1 MSRMVRDPLQLRSRE
16 TLERVAAATERL
28 LEERTFEEITIGE
41 ILREARCS
49 SGSFYARFGSK
60 DALLPFLYERYDAQ
74 LRPRLEARLARA
86 PWGEMTF
93 RDACAT
99 LVRGTLEMY
108 LERRNLM
115 RALALY
121 ARTHPEAFSD
131 SFYQQRREVQ
141 ELPLAVLRPFLAHIP
156 HPAPEA
162 ALRMGF
168 FVVAC
173 AAREKLLFGDAP
185 HAAVT
190 PVTVDGL
197 TRELTHV
204 LHSYLA
210 TPPP

>member
-1 MSRMVRDPLQLRSRE
+1 MVRDPLQLRSRE

-28 LEERTFEEITIGE
+28 LEERPFEEITIGE
-41 ILREARCS
+41 ILRQASCS

-60 DALLPFLYERYDAQ
+60 DALLPYLYERYDAE
-74 LRPRLEARLARA
+74 LRPRIEARLARA
-86 PWGEMTF
+86 PWSEMTF

-141 ELPLAVLRPFLAHIP
+141 ELPLAVLRPFLVQVP
-156 HPAPEA
+156 HPSPEA

-204 LHSYLA
+204 LHSYLT
-210 TPPP
+210 TPPA

>member
-1 MSRMVRDPLQLRSRE
+1 MVRDPLQLRSRE

-28 LEERTFEEITIGE
+28 LEERTFEEITIGD

-49 SGSFYARFGSK
+49 SGSFYARFAGK

-74 LRPRLEARLARA
+74 LRPRIEARLAGA
-86 PWGEMTF
+86 PWRELGF
-93 RDACAT
+93 REACAV
-99 LVRGTLEMY
+99 LVRGMLEMY

-121 ARTHPEAFSD
+121 ARTHPDTFSD
-131 SFYQQRREVQ
+131 AFYQQRREVQ
-141 ELPLAVLRPFLAHIP
+141 ELPLAILRPFLDQVP
-156 HPAPEA
+156 HPLPEA

-173 AAREKLLFGDAP
+173 VAREKLLFAEAP

-204 LHSYLA
+204 LHSYLS

>member
-1 MSRMVRDPLQLRSRE
+1 MVRDPLQLRSRE

-60 DALLPFLYERYDAQ
+60 DALLPYLYERYDAQ
-74 LRPRLEARLARA
+74 LRPRLEARLAGA
-86 PWGEMTF
+86 PWAEMTF

-121 ARTHPEAFSD
+121 ARTHPDAFSD

-141 ELPLAVLRPFLAHIP
+141 ELPLAVLRPFLAQVP

>member
-1 MSRMVRDPLQLRSRE
+1 MVRDPLQLRSRE
-16 TLERVAAATERL
+16 TLERVASATERL
-28 LEERTFEEITIGE
+28 LEERTFEEITIGD

-49 SGSFYARFGSK
+49 SGSFYARFAGK

-74 LRPRLEARLARA
+74 LRPRLEARLAGE
-86 PWGEMTF
+86 PWRGMTF
-93 RDACAT
+93 REACAT
-99 LVRGTLEMY
+99 LVRGMLEMY

-115 RALALY
+115 RAMALY
-121 ARTHPEAFSD
+121 ARTNPEAFSD

-141 ELPLAVLRPFLAHIP
+141 DLPLAILQPFIDQVP
-156 HPAPEA
+156 HPSPEA

-185 HAAVT
+185 HAAMT
-190 PVTVDGL
+190 PVTLQGL
-197 TRELTHV
+197 ERQLAHV

>member
-1 MSRMVRDPLQLRSRE
+1 MVRDPLQLRSRE

-49 SGSFYARFGSK
+49 SGSFYARFASK
-60 DALLPFLYERYDAQ
+60 DALLPYLYERYDAQ
-74 LRPRLEARLARA
+74 LRPRIEARLGRA
-86 PWGEMTF
+86 SWSELTF
-93 RDACAT
+93 REACEM
-99 LVRGTLEMY
+99 LVRGMLEMY

-121 ARTHPEAFSD
+121 ARTHPDAFSD

-141 ELPLAVLRPFLAHIP
+141 ELPLSILRPFLEQIP
-156 HPAPEA
+156 HPSPEA

-173 AAREKLLFGDAP
+173 AAREKLLFGEAP

>member
-1 MSRMVRDPLQLRSRE
+1 MVRDPLQLRSRE

-28 LEERTFEEITIGE
+28 LEERTFEEITIGD

-49 SGSFYARFGSK
+49 SGSFYARFAGK
-60 DALLPFLYERYDAQ
+60 DALLPFLYERYDAA
-74 LRPRLEARLARA
+74 LRPRIEARLAGGAWR
-86 PWGEMTF
+86 EMSF
-93 RDACAT
+93 REACEA
-99 LVRGTLEMY
+99 LVRGMLEMY

-131 SFYQQRREVQ
+131 AFYQQRRPVQ
-141 ELPLAVLRPFLAHIP
+141 ELPLTVLQPFIDRIP
-156 HPAPEA
+156 HPSPEA
-162 ALRMGF
+162 ALRMGL
-168 FVVAC
+168 FVVAS

-190 PVTVDGL
+190 PVTTERLAG
-197 TRELTHV
+197 ELAHV

>member
-1 MSRMVRDPLQLRSRE
+1 MVRDPLQLRSRE
-16 TLERVAAATERL
+16 TLERVASATERL
-28 LEERTFEEITIGE
+28 LGERTFEEITIGD

-49 SGSFYARFGSK
+49 SGSFYARFAGK

-74 LRPRLEARLARA
+74 LRPRLEARLAGE
-86 PWGEMTF
+86 PWRGMTF
-93 RDACAT
+93 REACAT
-99 LVRGTLEMY
+99 LIRGMLEMY

-121 ARTHPEAFSD
+121 ARTNPGAFSD
-131 SFYQQRREVQ
+131 SFYQQRHEVQ
-141 ELPLAVLRPFLAHIP
+141 ELPLAILQPFIGQIP
-156 HPAPEA
+156 HPLPEA

-173 AAREKLLFGDAP
+173 AAREKLLFGDTP

-190 PVTVDGL
+190 PVTLQGL
-197 TRELTHV
+197 ERELAHV

>member
-1 MSRMVRDPLQLRSRE
+1 MVRDPLQLRSRE

-28 LEERTFEEITIGE
+28 LEERPFEEITIGE
-41 ILREARCS
+41 ILRQARCS

-60 DALLPFLYERYDAQ
+60 DALLPFLYERYDAE
-74 LRPRLEARLARA
+74 LRPRIEARMERT
-86 PWGEMTF
+86 PWRELTF
-93 RDACAT
+93 RDACAA

-121 ARTHPEAFSD
+121 ARTHPDAFSD

-141 ELPLAVLRPFLAHIP
+141 ELPLAVLRPFLAQVP
-156 HPAPEA
+156 HPSPEA

-190 PVTVDGL
+190 PVTLDGL